1 MSNVKSLGTFEG
13 GDDSEFD
20 AIYPDPA
27 RGGYKQQ
34 DCGLYTPTS
43 VISVSYGYN
52 EVDLTPAYEQRQCA
66 EYMKLALQGVTVLY
80 SSGDNGMI

>member
-1 MSNVKSLGTFEG
+1 M
-13 GDDSEFD
+13 
-20 AIYPDPA
+20 YPDPA
-27 RGGYKQQ
+27 RGGYKKQ

-52 EVDLTPAYEQRQCA
+52 EVDLTPAYEERQCA

-80 SSGDNGMI
+80 SSGDNGAFSIYSFFDM